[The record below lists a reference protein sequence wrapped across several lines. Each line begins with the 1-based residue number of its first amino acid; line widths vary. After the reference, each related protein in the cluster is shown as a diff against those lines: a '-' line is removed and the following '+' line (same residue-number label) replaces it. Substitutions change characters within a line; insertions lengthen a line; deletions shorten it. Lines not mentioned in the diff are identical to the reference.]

1 MIMIIEVKYLVFYSA
16 AHGTMSCDKKRSGR
30 IIRLHCNLRNYI
42 VRELIM
48 IIDIK
53 YCKAKKTQKKQK
65 KHF

>member
-16 AHGTMSCDKKRSGR
+16 AHGTMSCDKKRSGI
-30 IIRLHCNLRNYI
+30 IIRLHCNLRNYV

-53 YCKAKKTQKKQK
+53 YCKAKKKNK
-65 KHF
+65 